1 MWLHQ
6 TPSEAKIEAKIFMR
20 VEKQMRHEDKVFTDH
35 DTYMYMRLP
44 GRLAFRHSLDKR

>member
-35 DTYMYMRLP
+35 DTYMYMWLP
-44 GRLAFRHSLDKR
+44 CRVALCHSLDER